1 MLLLVRSCICTTK
14 ENQDRMNWL
23 VQNDEYDLPN
33 HLRPECHKRGHT
45 YPAVYGRMY
54 PDRPA
59 DTISTGFASN
69 GQGRFTHPWAKPGR
83 TITPHEAA
91 AIQSFPEYYQWPAS
105 GIGILRTAIG
115 NAVPPLLAMHV
126 SMAAINLLV
135 SEI

>member
-1 MLLLVRSCICTTK
+1 MK
-14 ENQDRMNWL
+14 WL
-23 VQNDEYDLPN
+23 IDNDEFELPN
-33 HLRPECHKRGHT
+33 HLRPDCHKEGHS

-91 AIQSFPEYYQWPAS
+91 AIQSFPDIINGPHPESEFSELQ
-105 GIGILRTAIG
+105 
-115 NAVPPLLAMHV
+115 LAMQFLHC
-126 SMAAINLLV
+126 LLCTFLWRQ
-135 SEI
+135 STY